1 MATASPNTAANST
14 RRKGGKRPPTDP
26 TNGPSAPSVNEASG
40 STAKKAKT
48 ETSTAQKNRAKKEGE
63 AISTTIK
70 IEKKNKE
77 SGASGDEQQDKEN
90 HDNRQILAFG
100 WTSEELSQLISNLTI
115 CLPKYDNVKYSTLI
129 EKLDWE
135 KVRFGNYSAS
145 ECKEKWMQIM
155 TKLRRFRTL
164 TDMITDAKEWL
175 KHPWSS
181 YCSSKK
187 QKHPEMPKKP
197 LTPYFRYFLEKRQKY
212 SREHPDMS
220 MTELAKV
227 LSKKYQQLPEKKKQK
242 YKENYEKENEVYK
255 QELEKFK
262 REHPD
267 QFPQAES
274 KHHPQ
279 HEGPY
284 KPHTPFQLFMAEK
297 MKKAEFAETELGEYS
312 QSHPSFKPDTIRSVL
327 SKAEK
332 ELKDRFDGK
341 PDRPPNLLETFMLT
355 KQRPNKKETESE
367 SSDDSSGDDDD
378 EEEGSEKSGEDE
390 ESGSGSD
397 DSGSDSDDDDDD
409 NEDSDE
415 EKKEGEESSSGDSD
429 SDSDSESS
437 SDNSSE
443 SGSENFFLKWI
454 ANEQYREKYAAYVK
468 SLPEEER
475 IKLESENKKGGK
487 KKIVNENTSSENDD
501 KKTTTNEEEEDVQ
514 NRPKKPLSAMFYFQ
528 QEKLDSFREKNPDI
542 SKQEVM
548 RLLAR
553 EYSELPEKKKEKYKK
568 LAEAAK
574 KQSNEESKSKDEV
587 HETGSRKPQLF
598 KGEPKKP
605 PQSGY
610 SLFTTEMLGA
620 VTDVDAK
627 NRMAVTAQKWNALSQ
642 SEKDKYRKKSQ
653 EMMKK
658 YNKDIEKFIA
668 GLSEA
673 EREEYYRLK
682 SRTKGSR
689 SAAKAAKDQA
699 ATKQGQT
706 KPNKKETESESSDD
720 SSGDDDDEEEGSE
733 KSGEDEES
741 GSGSDDS
748 GSDSDDDD
756 DDNEDSD
763 EEKKEGEE
771 SSSGDSDSDSDSE
784 SSSDNSSESGSESE
798 N

>member
-1 MATASPNTAANST
+1 M
-14 RRKGGKRPPTDP
+14 
-26 TNGPSAPSVNEASG
+26 
-40 STAKKAKT
+40 
-48 ETSTAQKNRAKKEGE
+48 KKEGE
-63 AISTTIK
+63 VVPLTIK
-70 IEKKNKE
+70 VEKGKE

-90 HDNRQILAFG
+90 RDNRQILAFG

-115 CLPKYDNVKYSTLI
+115 CLPKCDNVKYSTLI

-135 KVRFGNYSAS
+135 KVRFGSYSAS

-155 TKLRRFRTL
+155 TRLRRFRTL
-164 TDMITDAKEWL
+164 TDMVTDAKEWL

-181 YCSSKK
+181 YSSSKK

-220 MTELAKV
+220 MTDLAKV

-267 QFPQAES
+267 QFPQAEA
-274 KHHPQ
+274 KHHHAQ

-284 KPHTPFQLFMAEK
+284 KPHTPFQLFMADRV
-297 MKKAEFAETELGEYS
+297 KKAEFADLEKKEMTDRIRVIWNNLSEQKKIKWIKKAIQDEQRYGTEVGEYS
-312 QSHPSFKPDTIRSVL
+312 QAHPSFKPETIRSVL

-341 PDRPPNLLETFMLT
+341 PDRPPNSGYSLFSRIMLRELKNVPSKEKMAQISKHW
-355 KQRPNKKETESE
+355 KQLSEMERESYNKQAQ
-367 SSDDSSGDDDD
+367 
-378 EEEGSEKSGEDE
+378 
-390 ESGSGSD
+390 
-397 DSGSDSDDDDDD
+397 
-409 NEDSDE
+409 
-415 EKKEGEESSSGDSD
+415 
-429 SDSDSESS
+429 
-437 SDNSSE
+437 
-443 SGSENFFLKWI
+443 W
-454 ANEQYREKYAAYVK
+454 ANEQYREKYAEYVK
-468 SLPEEER
+468 KLPEEER
-475 IKLESENKKGGK
+475 LKLESEKKGGK
-487 KKIVNENTSSENDD
+487 KKPVNENASSENDD
-501 KKTTTNEEEEDVQ
+501 KKVIINDDEDDVQ

-528 QEKLDSFREKNPDI
+528 QEKLDSFREKNPEI

-574 KQSNEESKSKDEV
+574 KLSNEESKSGSKDEF
-587 HETGSRKPQLF
+587 HESGSRKHQLF

-642 SEKDKYRKKSQ
+642 SEKDKYKKKSQ

-673 EREEYYRLK
+673 EKEEYYRLK
-682 SRTKGSR
+682 NKTKGAR
-689 SAAKAAKDQA
+689 SAKAARDQA
-699 ATKQGQT
+699 AAKQTQA
-706 KPNKKETESESSDD
+706 KRNKKKESESESSDD
-720 SSGDDDDEEEGSE
+720 SSGDDDDDDEGSE
-733 KSGEDEES
+733 KSGDDDDS

-756 DDNEDSD
+756 DDNDSD
-763 EEKKEGEE
+763 EDKKDGED

-784 SSSDNSSESGSESE
+784 SGSSDNSSETASESE

>member
-26 TNGPSAPSVNEASG
+26 TNGPSTPSVNEASG
-40 STAKKAKT
+40 SSAKKAKT

-63 AISTTIK
+63 AISATIK

-297 MKKAEFAETELGEYS
+297 MKKAEFAELEKKEITERIRVIWNSLTEAKKIKWIKKAIQDEQRYGTELGEYS

-341 PDRPPNLLETFMLT
+341 PDRPPNSGYSLFSRIMLKELKNVPSKEKMAQISKHW
-355 KQRPNKKETESE
+355 KQLSEMERDSYNKQAQ
-367 SSDDSSGDDDD
+367 
-378 EEEGSEKSGEDE
+378 
-390 ESGSGSD
+390 
-397 DSGSDSDDDDDD
+397 
-409 NEDSDE
+409 
-415 EKKEGEESSSGDSD
+415 
-429 SDSDSESS
+429 
-437 SDNSSE
+437 
-443 SGSENFFLKWI
+443 W

-699 ATKQGQT
+699 AAKQAQT
-706 KPNKKETESESSDD
+706 KRNKKKETESESSDD